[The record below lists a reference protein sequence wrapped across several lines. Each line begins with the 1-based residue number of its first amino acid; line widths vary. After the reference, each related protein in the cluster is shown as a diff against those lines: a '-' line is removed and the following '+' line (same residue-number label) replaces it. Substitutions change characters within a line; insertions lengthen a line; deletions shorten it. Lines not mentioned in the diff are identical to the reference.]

1 MTPTRGKPISDWR
14 SYFSLRKKWNRFG
27 HFKELVILAEY
38 FSFFCLFLG
47 GGEGGNIK
55 IKKYSWR
62 KYKRALFH
70 IYNSLRN
77 ALIFYVYYVPWSRI
91 SERPDL
97 IFKNPNLSRT
107 NTFIKYKMCSKVTA
121 MLHF

>member
-1 MTPTRGKPISDWR
+1 MEQIWSFLK
-14 SYFSLRKKWNRFG
+14 SLSFWQN
-27 HFKELVILAEY
+27 I
-38 FSFFCLFLG
+38 FSFFRLFLG

-55 IKKYSWR
+55 IKKYSLR

-77 ALIFYVYYVPWSRI
+77 ALIFYVYYVPWSRN